1 MEQVK
6 AYRPVTHSL
15 SSSQVLS
22 DPYPFAKARIVVREM
37 AIAIALDLVDKRLV
51 ADQLTLTINYDTEN
65 LKQANIRNA
74 YKGEVVRDWYGR
86 MVPRH
91 AHGTARLPRMT
102 SSRRLITKAVLDI
115 FDRTVN
121 PDLLIRRITIGTY
134 HVEDE
139 RRHRQSG
146 VLRDLFSDSEEALN
160 EEKLLN
166 RERRMQEAA
175 LAIKK
180 RFGKNALL
188 WGTDF
193 EEGATARQRNS
204 QIGGHHE

>member
-1 MEQVK
+1 
-6 AYRPVTHSL
+6 
-15 SSSQVLS
+15 
-22 DPYPFAKARIVVREM
+22 
-37 AIAIALDLVDKRLV
+37 
-51 ADQLTLTINYDTEN
+51 
-65 LKQANIRNA
+65 
-74 YKGEVVRDWYGR
+74 
-86 MVPRH
+86 
-91 AHGTARLPRMT
+91 
-102 SSRRLITKAVLDI
+102 
-115 FDRTVN
+115 
-121 PDLLIRRITIGTY
+121 
-134 HVEDE
+134 
-139 RRHRQSG
+139 
-146 VLRDLFSDSEEALN
+146 LN